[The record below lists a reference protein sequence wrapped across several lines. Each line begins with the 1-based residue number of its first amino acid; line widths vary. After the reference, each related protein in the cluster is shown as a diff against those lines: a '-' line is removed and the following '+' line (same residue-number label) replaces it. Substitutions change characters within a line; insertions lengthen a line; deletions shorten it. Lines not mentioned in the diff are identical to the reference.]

1 MIIDAHAHIQ
11 ELIGSSWNSPPE
23 RLISLMDRAGIDKA
37 IVMTYSDMPG
47 SDSEL
52 LRYVAEATQEYPA
65 RLIGFARLNPGYGPL
80 SEELLVLA
88 ITKMGM
94 KGLKLHP
101 VGYGIHPGNEVT
113 IKLIKKAAEFNAPT
127 LFHCGDEEYTLPLQI
142 AEAAKKCSEATIILG
157 HMGGYFHVQDAIRV
171 AEKYPNIILETSA
184 MPYPY
189 LIRET
194 VDRIGP
200 ERVLFA
206 SDGPGCDPLL
216 ERKKVELA
224 NLSKKEIELIF
235 SENIIKILE
244 KVKKY

>member
-11 ELIGSSWNSPPE
+11 ELKGSSWNSPPE
-23 RLISLMDRAGIDKA
+23 RLIALMDRAGIDKS

-47 SDSEL
+47 SNSDL
-52 LRYVAEATQEYPA
+52 LRYVSEAVEKNPG
-65 RLIGFARLNPGYGPL
+65 RLIGFARLNPEYGPVA
-80 SEELLVLA
+80 EELLVLA

-101 VGYGIHPGNEVT
+101 VGYGIHPDNVLT
-113 IKLIKKAAEFNAPT
+113 VNLIKKAAKFNAPS

-142 AEAAKKCSEATIILG
+142 AEAAKKCPEAQIILG

-184 MPYPY
+184 MPYPR
-189 LIRET
+189 LIKET
-194 VDRIGP
+194 VERIGP

-206 SDGPGCDPLL
+206 SDGPGCDPYL
-216 ERKKVELA
+216 EKKKVEMSG
-224 NLSKKEIELIF
+224 LSEKELKLIF
-235 SENIIKILE
+235 SENIIKILDG
-244 KVKKY
+244 VKG